1 MNTLRTV
8 SVGSGRPELWLVA
21 GVHGDEV
28 EGMVVVEEALRANR
42 PDRGTI
48 VGLPVAH
55 PAALARGTR
64 EGPEGADLNR
74 TYPGRAEGTPTER
87 TAFELW
93 QLLESA
99 RPDAIVTFHSW
110 SRSGSATPYVEHALG
125 DETGRDLALA
135 LGLPFVEAW
144 DWPAGL
150 LGREVRALGIPSAE
164 LELFGLGRHTDEGL
178 AFGLGAATGAAAW
191 LKMSDPVPMRTST
204 EVDRFVVSAPE
215 PGRVVQCAALGGE
228 VAQGDRVA
236 ELRDAGGQT
245 TAVLSAPAS
254 GWVGIHV
261 TYGQVSAGD
270 PVTVIFVPRRASG
283 SEET

>member
-1 MNTLRTV
+1 MSALTTV
-8 SVGSGRPELWLVA
+8 RIGSGRPELWLIA

-28 EGMVVVEEALRANR
+28 EGMVVVEEALRALR
-42 PDRGTI
+42 LDRGSV

-55 PAALARGTR
+55 PSALARGTR

-74 TYPGRAEGTPTER
+74 TYPGRADGSPTER

-110 SRSGSATPYVEHALG
+110 SRSGSATPYVEHAVG
-125 DETGRDLALA
+125 DETSRDLALA

-144 DWPAGL
+144 DWPVGL

-164 LELFGLGRHTDEGL
+164 LELFGLGRHSEEGL
-178 AFGLGAATGAAAW
+178 AFGLAAARGAAAW
-191 LKMSDPVPMRTST
+191 LKMTDPVPIRSST
-204 EVDRFVVSAPE
+204 EVDRRLARAPG
-215 PGRVVQCAALGGE
+215 PGRVVQCTALGSE
-228 VAQGDRVA
+228 VAEGDRVA
-236 ELRDAGGQT
+236 ELRDAAGET

-261 TYGQVSAGD
+261 TYGQVSEGD
-270 PVTVIFVPRRASG
+270 PVTVIFVPRLASS